1 MTWAERVT
9 LDYAVDTLKQHGIT
23 IYNPDGTARP
33 ADQVLLELVRAYIG
47 GNLNLTK

>member
-1 MTWAERVT
+1 MKEELAFY
-9 LDYAVDTLKQHGIT
+9 YAVETLKQHGIT